1 MGRSQG
7 GRHEAMS
14 DRGVDGDMEQSTR
27 LHDKRR
33 LMVTQ
38 LRRSPVL
45 NPAGT
50 EVGRVE
56 DFIVK
61 LGDGT
66 YPPVTGLKV
75 RVGAQDVFIGKSLIE
90 SLEPGGVRLN
100 THTIRTEAF
109 QRRPGEVLL
118 AADVLGRHLVDVA
131 KGRIVQAP
139 DLVLAPGDDGWYL
152 AGIDRSP
159 QAMLRRLLPRRARPD
174 LRRRAILDWKDI
186 QPFVGH
192 VPTAK
197 LLMPLQRLRRLHPA
211 QIADIVE
218 GASHEEGQEII
229 EAVEGDPGLTADIV
243 EELDPEHQVEFFKSK
258 SNEDAAQ
265 ILERMAPD
273 DAADLLSELDQD
285 RRKPVFDMM
294 SSSQQH
300 KLRKLLQYHP
310 TAAGGMMSP
319 DYVWVVR
326 DATVDMALEAARTDD
341 KAPHQL
347 LTTVFITEPD
357 GRFAGSIGVVELM
370 RADHSRVVDQL
381 ELTRVSVHGN
391 ADFADVALT
400 MADYNLTA
408 LGVVDAA
415 GNLIGA
421 ISFDDAIE
429 PLIPEQWRDR
439 AEAST
444 GV

>member
-1 MGRSQG
+1 M
-7 GRHEAMS
+7 
-14 DRGVDGDMEQSTR
+14 
-27 LHDKRR
+27 L
-33 LMVTQ
+33 TQ
-38 LRRSPVL
+38 LLRSPVL

-61 LGDGT
+61 LADGA
-66 YPPVTGLKV
+66 YPPVKGLKV
-75 RVGAQDVFIGKSLIE
+75 RVGAQDVFVGKDVLDR
-90 SLEPGGVRLN
+90 LEPGGVRLN

-131 KGRIVQAP
+131 KGRIVQAH
-139 DLVLAPGDDGWYL
+139 DLVLAPSDEGWYL

-159 QAMLRRLLPRRARPD
+159 QAMLRRLVPRRGRPD
-174 LRRRAILDWKDI
+174 LRRHAILDWKDV

-229 EAVEGDPGLTADIV
+229 EAVESDPGLTADIF
-243 EELDPEHQVEFFKSK
+243 EELDPEHQVEFIKSK

-265 ILERMAPD
+265 ILEQMAPD
-273 DAADLLSELDQD
+273 DAADLLSELDQE

-294 SSSQQH
+294 SASQQH

-310 TAAGGMMSP
+310 TTAGGMMSP
-319 DYVWVVR
+319 DYVWVIR
-326 DATVDMALEAARTDD
+326 GATVDMALEAVRTDD
-341 KAPHQL
+341 KTPHQL
-347 LTTVFITEPD
+347 LSTVFVAEQE
-357 GRFAGSIGVVELM
+357 GRYVGSISVVDLM
-370 RADHSRVVDQL
+370 RADPTSRVDDL
-381 ELTRVSVHGN
+381 ELTSCSVHGN
-391 ADFADVALT
+391 ADFADVTLV
-400 MADYNLTA
+400 MADYNLTSLA
-408 LGVVDAA
+408 VTDSAE
-415 GNLIGA
+415 NLIGA
-421 ISFDDAIE
+421 ISSDDVIE
-429 PLIPEQWRDR
+429 ALVPEEWRAR
-439 AEAST
+439 VEAST

>member
-1 MGRSQG
+1 
-7 GRHEAMS
+7 
-14 DRGVDGDMEQSTR
+14 
-27 LHDKRR
+27 
-33 LMVTQ
+33 MVTQ
-38 LRRSPVL
+38 LLRSPVL

-61 LGDGT
+61 LSDGA

-75 RVGAQDVFIGKSLIE
+75 RVGAQDVFIGKDVIE
-90 SLEPGGVRLN
+90 ALEPGGVRLK

-109 QRRPGEVLL
+109 QRRAGEVLL
-118 AADVLGRHLVDVA
+118 AADVLGRHVVDVV
-131 KGRIVQAP
+131 KGRIVQAH
-139 DLVLAPGDDGWYL
+139 DLVLGPGDEGWYL

-159 QAMLRRLLPRRARPD
+159 QAMLRRLLPRRGRPD
-174 LRRRAILDWKDI
+174 LRRHAILDWKDI
-186 QPFVGH
+186 QPFVGQ

-211 QIADIVE
+211 QIADIIE

-229 EAVEGDPGLTADIV
+229 EAVESDPALTADIF
-243 EELDPEHQVEFFKSK
+243 EELDAEHQVEFLRSK
-258 SNEDAAQ
+258 SNEEAAR

-273 DAADLLSELDQD
+273 DAADLLGDLDQE
-285 RRKPVFDMM
+285 RRKPIFEMM
-294 SSSQQH
+294 TATQQH

-310 TAAGGMMSP
+310 TTAGGMMSP

-326 DATVDMALEAARTDD
+326 GSTVDMALEAVRTDD

-347 LTTVFITEPD
+347 LATVFITEQD
-357 GRFAGSIGVVELM
+357 GTFTGSIGVVELLRSD
-370 RADHSRVVDQL
+370 RARNIEDL
-381 ELTRVSVHGN
+381 ELTHVSVLGN
-391 ADFADVALT
+391 ADFADVALM

-421 ISFDDAIE
+421 ISSDDVIAE
-429 PLIPEQWRDR
+429 LIPENWRDR

>member
-1 MGRSQG
+1 
-7 GRHEAMS
+7 MS
-14 DRGVDGDMEQSTR
+14 DKGHDGGVQVKHGP
-27 LHDKRR
+27 DKRR
-33 LMVTQ
+33 IMVTQ
-38 LRRSPVL
+38 LQRSPVL

-61 LGDGT
+61 LSDGS
-66 YPPVTGLKV
+66 YPPVVGLKV
-75 RVGAQDVFIGKSLIE
+75 RVGAQDVFIGKDLIQR
-90 SLEPGGVRLN
+90 LEPGAVRLN

-118 AADVLGRHLVDVA
+118 ASDVLGRHLVDMV
-131 KGRIVQAP
+131 KGRIVQAH
-139 DLVLAPGDDGWYL
+139 DLVLAPSENGYYL

-159 QAMLRRLLPRRARPD
+159 RAMLRRIVPRRARPD
-174 LRRRAILDWKDI
+174 LRRHAILDWKDV

-192 VPTAK
+192 VPTAR

-218 GASHEEGQEII
+218 GASHDEGQEII
-229 EAVEGDPGLTADIV
+229 EAVQSDPGLTADV
-243 EELDPEHQVEFFKSK
+243 FEELDPEHQVEFIRSK
-258 SNEDAAQ
+258 SNEEAAR

-273 DAADLLSELDQD
+273 DAADLLGEIDQD

-294 SSSQQH
+294 SASQQH

-319 DYVWVVR
+319 DYVGVTKGS
-326 DATVDMALEAARTDD
+326 TVDMALEAVRTDD

-347 LTTVFITEPD
+347 FNTVFVTDQD
-357 GRFAGSIGVVELM
+357 GKYLGSVGVVDLL
-370 RADHSRVVDQL
+370 RADRTQKIEEL
-381 ELTRVSVHGN
+381 ELTNCFVHGN
-391 ADFADVALT
+391 ADFADVTLM
-400 MADYNLTA
+400 MADYNLVA
-408 LGVVDAA
+408 LAVTDGA

-421 ISFDDAIE
+421 ISADDVIE
-429 PLIPEQWRDR
+429 ALVPEDWRAR
-439 AEAST
+439 VEAST